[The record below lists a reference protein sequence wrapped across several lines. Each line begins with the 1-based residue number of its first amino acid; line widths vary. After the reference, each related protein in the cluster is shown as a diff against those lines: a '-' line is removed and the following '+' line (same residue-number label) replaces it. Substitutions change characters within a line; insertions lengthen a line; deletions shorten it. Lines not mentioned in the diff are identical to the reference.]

1 MGSVGQSSNE
11 RAAVDLD
18 QVTFE
23 QAMLDAVELG
33 YLNVIL
39 DRVHQPPLNFS
50 MHLAYLRGSKAA
62 VLDTLERR
70 GAAIDERPQQP
81 CRLSTSIW
89 RALVPDRH
97 HIHTTECTD

>member
-11 RAAVDLD
+11 RAVVDLD
-18 QVTFE
+18 QVTLE

-33 YLNVIL
+33 ETEYLNVIL
-39 DRVHQPPLNFS
+39 DRVHQPPLNFL

-70 GAAIDERPQQP
+70 GAAIDDQESCGFLRTKEIEIQAYLFKSG
-81 CRLSTSIW
+81 R
-89 RALVPDRH
+89 R
-97 HIHTTECTD
+97 